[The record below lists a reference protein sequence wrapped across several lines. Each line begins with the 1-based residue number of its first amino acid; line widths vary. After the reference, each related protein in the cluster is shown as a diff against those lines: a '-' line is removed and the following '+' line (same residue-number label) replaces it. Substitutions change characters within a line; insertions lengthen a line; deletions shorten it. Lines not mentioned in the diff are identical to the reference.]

1 MFIYIKISNYLIDKR
16 SDRNDFHAQMRYGC
30 NGLNEKQSFVL
41 NLLKHYLQCCNTI
54 NQIDRFSDIY

>member
-41 NLLKHYLQCCNTI
+41 AESFEALFAVLQYNKS
-54 NQIDRFSDIY
+54 N